1 MVESLSYAL
10 QVTDAIAVGV
20 LERPG
25 VDLIDDP
32 VFPPNDLSLPIGLP
46 LLTKSLSRSECSL
59 PSIDMTFEP
68 ITGPFCRGT
77 VTDWGAPI
85 SCRRCKPAQM
95 ARDAPAVLSPRQR
108 SRLVRVANRGST
120 RCQ

>member
-1 MVESLSYAL
+1 M

-46 LLTKSLSRSECSL
+46 LFTKSRSRSECSL
-59 PSIDMTFEP
+59 LSIDMTFEARFAEARLRIGRLLSLGNDVSLRKWRATP
-68 ITGPFCRGT
+68 ANGMVGWSGRTL
-77 VTDWGAPI
+77 AP
-85 SCRRCKPAQM
+85 PAIEAGQG
-95 ARDAPAVLSPRQR
+95 RQ
-108 SRLVRVANRGST
+108 
-120 RCQ
+120 